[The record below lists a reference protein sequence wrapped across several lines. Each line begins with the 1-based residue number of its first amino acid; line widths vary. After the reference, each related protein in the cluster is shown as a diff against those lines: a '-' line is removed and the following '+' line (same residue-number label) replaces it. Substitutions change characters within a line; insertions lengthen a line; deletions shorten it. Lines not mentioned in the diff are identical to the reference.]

1 MFMNMSVGMS
11 MSVGMG
17 MKHCIL
23 GYPCQNIFTFLRK
36 FFDKFLSFRPYLFND
51 SDLVFW
57 SP

>member
-51 SDLVFW
+51 SDLVF
-57 SP
+57 